1 MRSIL
6 MLAGLSA
13 LLLSIHS
20 AVDEEGLF
28 RSTSACSQEAVCDS
42 AQPEAPMPDNP
53 MPKTIHILA
62 PEFYCTN
69 ASVVTVRVLALP
81 EAFEAGVFV
90 KIKSMVESTPATP
103 GPSAASVPFVEK
115 DISGSISSGVV
126 PDAAYDGNHGGL
138 YDFGTVDLDVALH
151 DPSVSMKDRK
161 IWAIAYREGFNPAGE
176 KVFTSG
182 HEPAQLTQ
190 IKVDLDG
197 REPGGADVV
206 PDEEEES
213 PGVLL
218 ASGSSKLVV
227 QSILAAAGTAGGTLT
242 LTWPDLFEG
251 NKKLKVTRDD
261 DGTFATDGTLS
272 IDCAATALPLTL
284 SLATLKQQT
293 GGTWAEAEWDPDDQI
308 TVTMQHS
315 GVAQCID
322 QVKLTILK
330 VDLTAIKFNHK
341 GTVTADDPGPD
352 NETSDGLIIRKNYS
366 TEVGHKDHT
375 NTGEWKPSLS
385 RNDPFLYVVDKTVT
399 IKARFT
405 IAPSID
411 TTLTIA
417 ANSVGGTFPNVTPKA
432 VSFVNGVSVG
442 DPNGYVEFDIAGKS
456 HQFDGDSDKDVARS
470 VDSWKWEITA
480 GIVIGDIGVSGP
492 HTNYC
497 VVNVPKTPWYRSA
510 VTQPWISALD
520 LACDWA
526 GDAPDSRVAAS
537 FITQHLYNSGLVG
550 YYSGSQ
556 WLDGSGTFRLTDL
569 IVQWTIPS
577 IVAMDCHDLADTVYI
592 FGNLVG
598 CQNSAVDLE
607 RWAGNITLKKH
618 KKIGQPNWTV
628 DGELVSEHSI
638 CKGSDGV
645 CDATYKFDDGSLFGK
660 FALGESLSSYVLML
674 TTDTVRESGSR
685 QVPIK

>member
-6 MLAGLSA
+6 KLAGLSA

-20 AVDEEGLF
+20 AGGEEGLF

-322 QVKLTILK
+322 QVKLTIIK
-330 VDLTAIKFNHK
+330 VDITDATDNFAPPLGEEATIELKLDPSPPSGGSFPGTFKLEVVRVLKDGSCQHVDWVDVDPSASGDQDERSLDFSTLSLTWD
-341 GTVTADDPGPD
+341 G
-352 NETSDGLIIRKNYS
+352 TSDTGVSLAEGTDEFTGVTDSFYRKLPPIGAGEKVPPPYYTLVAKTLLPGVAESEDTEGIYVSQVVDIVYAPEAALAMIEEFIVDGTTIIPEITSLADFITIQDKITDTVETMYDGVNLVLGSSPDVPHSVIDVVEGSDGDPRGNA
-366 TEVGHKDHT
+366 DHT
-375 NTGEWKPSLS
+375 DFGNA
-385 RNDPFLYVVDKTVT
+385 D
-399 IKARFT
+399 
-405 IAPSID
+405 
-411 TTLTIA
+411 
-417 ANSVGGTFPNVTPKA
+417 
-432 VSFVNGVSVG
+432 
-442 DPNGYVEFDIAGKS
+442 AGKS
-456 HQFDGDSDKDVARS
+456 AR
-470 VDSWKWEITA
+470 VYATRL
-480 GIVIGDIGVSGP
+480 
-492 HTNYC
+492 
-497 VVNVPKTPWYRSA
+497 RS
-510 VTQPWISALD
+510 D
-520 LACDWA
+520 LALA
-526 GDAPDSRVAAS
+526 YLFTPFAVPVTPDERGYAHGLTAAHELG
-537 FITQHLYNSGLVG
+537 HLLGLVMDNG
-550 YYSGSQ
+550 V
-556 WLDGSGTFRLTDL
+556 LDGSAGRHNKTPGEHSRLL
-569 IVQWTIPS
+569 MNPGN
-577 IVAMDCHDLADTVYI
+577 ADD
-592 FGNLVG
+592 
-598 CQNSAVDLE
+598 AVDD
-607 RWAGNITLKKH
+607 
-618 KKIGQPNWTV
+618 IGRN
-628 DGELVSEHSI
+628 
-638 CKGSDGV
+638 GSWSV
-645 CDATYKFDDGSLFGK
+645 K
-660 FALGESLSSYVLML
+660 ALNGDYLNFILP
-674 TTDTVRESGSR
+674 
-685 QVPIK
+685 VP

>member
-6 MLAGLSA
+6 KLAGLSA

-20 AVDEEGLF
+20 AGGEEGLF

-261 DGTFATDGTLS
+261 DGTEATDGTLS

-284 SLATLKQQT
+284 SLTTLKQQT

-322 QVKLTILK
+322 QVKLPIIKVDFLNASKTETAILKVAKWKDAFEDILWGPSVKANFIDLDPDKFYVRVNDQSKNGSGTITIKLSSDGPGTDYDDNATEIDLTETGANTGIFETESLLLMSGDVDDNHPVGGIDDDTKNDRTHKVALDATVMVEYPSGTPICTTTATSSADKTVTLHVNILK
-330 VDLTAIKFNHK
+330 VDGAGVLDAAAVEGDMKQIVERFAQIQIIVNYTIESPVEPPEGVNL
-341 GTVTADDPGPD
+341 
-352 NETSDGLIIRKNYS
+352 SDGLDEHLAPDAGGIIPMTVEEKNLLGAAALRTASEDDIEVYYVNS
-366 TEVGHKDHT
+366 LSLDSLGLAFGASNVPDAKYKNSVILSRLRYPYAVPAHEVGHVLLDTGSHYAGVNKAQNLMSKGAAGTGASHT
-375 NTGEWKPSLS
+375 VLS
-385 RNDPFLYVVDKTVT
+385 QKR
-399 IKARFT
+399 
-405 IAPSID
+405 
-411 TTLTIA
+411 LTESQ
-417 ANSVGGTFPNVTPKA
+417 ANSMRT
-432 VSFVNGVSVG
+432 SS
-442 DPNGYVEFDIAGKS
+442 
-456 HQFDGDSDKDVARS
+456 
-470 VDSWKWEITA
+470 
-480 GIVIGDIGVSGP
+480 
-492 HTNYC
+492 
-497 VVNVPKTPWYRSA
+497 
-510 VTQPWISALD
+510 
-520 LACDWA
+520 LA
-526 GDAPDSRVAAS
+526 
-537 FITQHLYNSGLVG
+537 
-550 YYSGSQ
+550 
-556 WLDGSGTFRLTDL
+556 
-569 IVQWTIPS
+569 
-577 IVAMDCHDLADTVYI
+577 
-592 FGNLVG
+592 
-598 CQNSAVDLE
+598 
-607 RWAGNITLKKH
+607 K
-618 KKIGQPNWTV
+618 
-628 DGELVSEHSI
+628 
-638 CKGSDGV
+638 
-645 CDATYKFDDGSLFGK
+645 
-660 FALGESLSSYVLML
+660 
-674 TTDTVRESGSR
+674 
-685 QVPIK
+685 